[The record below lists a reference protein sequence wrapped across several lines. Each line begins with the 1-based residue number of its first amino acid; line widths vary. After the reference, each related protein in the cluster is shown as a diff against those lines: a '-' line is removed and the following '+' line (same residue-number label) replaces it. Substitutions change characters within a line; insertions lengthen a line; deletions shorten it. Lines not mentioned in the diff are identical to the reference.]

1 MVYNDRGFDFYRKE
15 MAMQLEFQNI
25 TKRFGDKE
33 VLHAVSF
40 IVGSGRAMGFLGRN
54 GAGKS
59 TTMRCL
65 MDVFK
70 PDNGAFLLDG
80 KPFKVK
86 ENRIGY
92 LPEERGMYQKHK
104 VLDQLVYFA
113 MLRGADRQDALRSAN
128 HWVDY
133 FELGDFKKKPL
144 EQLSKGNQQ
153 KIQIAQ
159 SFLNEPDILILD
171 EPFSGLDPV
180 NAQIF
185 KDTISSFVSQGK
197 LVIFSSHQMSYVEEV
212 CDDITLI
219 HEGNILL
226 SGALDE
232 IKRDLGQDKL
242 RLRVEAMTLEA
253 LDTALKA
260 RFPDLLTQ
268 PHDDDLILDLK
279 GRLTQKDVLDFILS
293 QNYTIASFGLYF
305 PSLNDIFIQRVGEQ
319 T

>member
-1 MVYNDRGFDFYRKE
+1 
-15 MAMQLEFQNI
+15 MQLEIQNI

-33 VLHAVSF
+33 VLHAISF
-40 IVGSGRAMGFLGRN
+40 SVQSGRAMGFLGRN

-59 TTMRCL
+59 TTIRCL

-70 PDNGAFLLDG
+70 PDSGSFLLDG
-80 KPFKVK
+80 KPFKVND
-86 ENRIGY
+86 NRIGY

-113 MLRGADRQDALRSAN
+113 MLRGASREEALRSAN

-159 SFLNEPDILILD
+159 SFLNDPDILILD

-185 KDTISSFVSQGK
+185 KDTISSFVAEGK
-197 LVIFSSHQMSYVEEV
+197 LVIFSSHQMNYVEEV
-212 CDDITLI
+212 CDDICLI
-219 HEGNILL
+219 HQGDILL

-242 RLRVEAMTLEA
+242 QMRVENLSVEA
-253 LDTALKA
+253 LDAALKA
-260 RFPDLLTQ
+260 RFPGLLTQ
-268 PHDDDLILDLK
+268 PHDDDLILTMH
-279 GRLTQKDVLDFILS
+279 GQLTQKDVLDFILS
-293 QNYTIASFGLYF
+293 RNWTIECFGLYF
-305 PSLNDIFIQRVGEQ
+305 PSLNDIFIQRVGEHP
-319 T
+319 

>member
-260 RFPDLLTQ
+260 RFPALLTQ

-279 GRLTQKDVLDFILS
+279 GRLTQRDVLDFILS

-305 PSLNDIFIQRVGEQ
+305 PSLSDIFIQRVGEQ
-319 T
+319 S

>member
-260 RFPDLLTQ
+260 RFPALLTQ

-293 QNYTIASFGLYF
+293 QNYTIANFGLYF